1 MRIRKVL
8 QEYEAELKPKQFT
21 GSAGDSSLPGSTRQ
35 QKGALRLG
43 AFLQRLGQLLQIN
56 FLFLRLV

>member
-21 GSAGDSSLPGSTRQ
+21 GSAATLLSRGSTRQ
-35 QKGALRLG
+35 QKGVLRLG

-56 FLFLRLV
+56 FLFLCLV